1 MVLSSDRVKRKKK
14 ACPKL
19 LVVFS
24 SGVEIDRPGADRN
37 NRYREPEKVSDV
49 LSLFHL
55 YAYAMMP
62 NAQMEKNPI
71 ANQKSEL
78 ASDIA
83 YLPE

>member
-1 MVLSSDRVKRKKK
+1 MVYIGPSCLLYTLRV
-14 ACPKL
+14 
-19 LVVFS
+19 
-24 SGVEIDRPGADRN
+24 
-37 NRYREPEKVSDV
+37 
-49 LSLFHL
+49 
-55 YAYAMMP
+55 AMMP